1 MTDVTVAGK
10 PARRRRLVRWEHL
23 DPRGGRHKFVFDDG
37 TKSDVT
43 PIRFVCACQ
52 KGHLQDIDWN
62 GSCTAPNEPMWVEEK
77 GTSANPADTSVVR
90 LRKATAPSG
99 IVRAGSS
106 GQLPR

>member
-62 GSCTAPNEPMWVEEK
+62 GSCTAPKRAMSRCGSKRRAPVP
-77 GTSANPADTSVVR
+77 T
-90 LRKATAPSG
+90 LRIHRSFAAAESNCPF
-99 IVRAGSS
+99 RNCS